1 MAKKVK
7 RSNCKLPK
15 STLILVALLLSML
28 PAAGVRGHVPGE
40 RPPANIL
47 KLAQPAMDEDRRA
60 LEMEDHIFRPTLLDA
75 TSRLNANDAVW
86 DFFQS
91 HPKPNP

>member
-1 MAKKVK
+1 
-7 RSNCKLPK
+7 
-15 STLILVALLLSML
+15 
-28 PAAGVRGHVPGE
+28 
-40 RPPANIL
+40 
-47 KLAQPAMDEDRRA
+47 MDEDRRA

-86 DFFQS
+86 EFFQA

>member
-7 RSNCKLPK
+7 RSNCKFPK
-15 STLILVALLLSML
+15 STLILVALLVSML

-47 KLAQPAMDEDRRA
+47 KIAQPAMDEDRRA
-60 LEMEDHIFRPTLLDA
+60 LEAADQIFRPTLLDA
-75 TSRLNANDAVW
+75 VKRGLDQAADEQAS
-86 DFFQS
+86 
-91 HPKPNP
+91 KP

>member
-1 MAKKVK
+1 
-7 RSNCKLPK
+7 
-15 STLILVALLLSML
+15 
-28 PAAGVRGHVPGE
+28 
-40 RPPANIL
+40 
-47 KLAQPAMDEDRRA
+47 MDEGRRA

-86 DFFQS
+86 DFFQA